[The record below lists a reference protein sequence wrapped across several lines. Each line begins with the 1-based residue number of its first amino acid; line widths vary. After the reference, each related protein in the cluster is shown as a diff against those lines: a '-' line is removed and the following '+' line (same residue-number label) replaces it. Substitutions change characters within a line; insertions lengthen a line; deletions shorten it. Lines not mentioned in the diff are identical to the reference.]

1 MPGPVKPK
9 YQANPAHNAL
19 APLPNKTAE
28 PKDAEQLYN
37 KSAIHGGGM
46 WYAMSAGGEIYRYS
60 PTNDGTVH
68 FSGMTGGKNG
78 IRLESIPIDVR
89 RTLGRVR

>member
-1 MPGPVKPK
+1 
-9 YQANPAHNAL
+9 
-19 APLPNKTAE
+19 
-28 PKDAEQLYN
+28 
-37 KSAIHGGGM
+37 M